1 MFEAR
6 LVPSELTLKFLMSSL
21 YPPPLPQPPL
31 ALLHTRFRVQFVK
44 KGYCSLFY
52 VCFTGCDNGMQIAS
66 GCAQECM
73 HMGDLVMAVT
83 LFEGFG
89 VGLHDLVSLFSD
101 VLKAKRRYE
110 TGLEK
115 LQSAQLQVRS

>member
-1 MFEAR
+1 MDD
-6 LVPSELTLKFLMSSL
+6 LVM
-21 YPPPLPQPPL
+21 
-31 ALLHTRFRVQFVK
+31 A
-44 KGYCSLFY
+44 
-52 VCFTGCDNGMQIAS
+52 
-66 GCAQECM
+66 
-73 HMGDLVMAVT
+73 DLVMAVT